1 MIDAGADGVSAAG
14 DHAESAAADDY
25 AESAADDYAE
35 PTASFAAAAAA
46 SFAAVAFALAASLAS
61 FAAAAAAAASF
72 AAVAFALAA
81 SLASFAFAP
90 AASHASVRRRRLCV
104 RAALRRR
111 PGLCSR
117 LLDPQRAGR
126 EHHELGN
133 HMADE
138 RVTDDYR
145 SGRERR
151 RALCSGYAAPSA
163 CHSILL
169 LLFLFLADVFGGSFV
184 TASVGPSQGAAP
196 PGTFL
201 VTVTSLPGAPPIA
214 PQQSGNF
221 RLEATFADGAAAAA
235 AMFDLQALQLQ
246 LIVEDM
252 GTGGQATGFLAC
264 FPGQVAASVSG
275 AGGGGGCVCFSLVA
289 CTTTLP
295 FLRF

>member
-1 MIDAGADGVSAAG
+1 M
-14 DHAESAAADDY
+14 
-25 AESAADDYAE
+25 
-35 PTASFAAAAAA
+35 
-46 SFAAVAFALAASLAS
+46 
-61 FAAAAAAAASF
+61 
-72 AAVAFALAA
+72 
-81 SLASFAFAP
+81 
-90 AASHASVRRRRLCV
+90 
-104 RAALRRR
+104 
-111 PGLCSR
+111 
-117 LLDPQRAGR
+117 
-126 EHHELGN
+126 
-133 HMADE
+133 
-138 RVTDDYR
+138 
-145 SGRERR
+145 
-151 RALCSGYAAPSA
+151 
-163 CHSILL
+163 